1 MLKETVVMTTDL
13 STEDLLVE
21 LVVRA
26 QSLYAVFPGLLG
38 QFTLLRLDHV
48 TRNELA
54 ARNNEA

>member
-1 MLKETVVMTTDL
+1 MTTDL

-26 QSLYAVFPGLLG
+26 QSLYGVFSGLLG

-48 TRNELA
+48 TRNESA

>member
-1 MLKETVVMTTDL
+1 MTTDL
-13 STEDLLVE
+13 STEGLLVE

-26 QSLYAVFPGLLG
+26 QSPYAVFPGLFG

-48 TRNELA
+48 TRNELT